1 MSYRRYDRFEKKV
14 KNIDVKEILI
24 RRMIMLYLSISI
36 NNITSVRR

>member
-1 MSYRRYDRFEKKV
+1 MSYRRYDRFEKNV